1 MMPYPFV
8 VLLNIPIV
16 FKLLWWWVAL
26 AGYLLEPDY
35 MFLVAAMFFVLSK

>member
-1 MMPYPFV
+1 MKKH
-8 VLLNIPIV
+8 IPVCLPSKIN
-16 FKLLWWWVAL
+16 L

>member
-1 MMPYPFV
+1 
-8 VLLNIPIV
+8 
-16 FKLLWWWVAL
+16 VAL